1 MESIFA
7 LTKALGNNNV
17 AGVVKLLKDGTN
29 ITYIIYIKIKTSF
42 CPAVPVCKSV
52 NGAE

>member
-29 ITYIIYIKIKTSF
+29 ITYIIYIKLKLVF
-42 CPAVPVCKSV
+42 ARLCPCVSR
-52 NGAE
+52 